1 MPDDVIERG
10 RATRPAIGG
19 WNVTERATDEP
30 AMAGPGGSAL
40 TRRMRVS
47 GERHASGC
55 YLAMAWPAWT
65 GIELQLEHVSTEG
78 LP

>member
-1 MPDDVIERG
+1 M
-10 RATRPAIGG
+10 AK
-19 WNVTERATDEP
+19 RATDEP
-30 AMAGPGGSAL
+30 AMAGPDGGAL
-40 TRRMRVS
+40 TRRVRAS

-65 GIELQLEHVSTEG
+65 GIELQLEHASTEG